1 MRYLILILLNTPIIF
16 LAFLNIVTQY
26 KLQRISRRHFY
37 RQLALW
43 IVILTLLI
51 GSFPVY
57 NLIIG
62 RPVIDSIGLTAFD
75 IVQTTAIIVLFY
87 FANDQHRKIDLTERR
102 LRDLHQEL
110 SIKLSEEKYER
121 KTTKR

>member
-1 MRYLILILLNTPIIF
+1 MRYLVLILLNTPIIF

-26 KLQRISRRHFY
+26 KLRRISRRRFY
-37 RQLALW
+37 HQLVLW

-57 NLIIG
+57 NLLSGHPIL
-62 RPVIDSIGLTAFD
+62 DSTDLSAFD
-75 IVQTTAIIVLFY
+75 IVQTTAIIFLFY
-87 FANDQHRKIDLTERR
+87 FVNDQHRKMDLTERR

-110 SIKLSEEKYER
+110 SIRLSEDKYER